1 MTKYCSGFML
11 SLQQQE
17 KMFLKQ
23 LFNATFP
30 TFHNHTTVLEG
41 SKIWSDALLS
51 SHNGKI
57 LKQY

>member
-1 MTKYCSGFML
+1 MLHFLYARRDWSG
-11 SLQQQE
+11 
-17 KMFLKQ
+17 
-23 LFNATFP
+23 T